1 MNTSLPKVLLPMM
14 QRWEHGEPIL
24 LCDEE
29 EKLLFLEGYLHK
41 DYTEYAK
48 LPKTQETLEK
58 RLQVFTRGA
67 DPVIPIVPSWDQIRL
82 GSAEMASA
90 VFFPDKTDTERY
102 KEAVL
107 GRKKLGRT
115 IALIKELGWDHLRVG
130 SGLGSPRYHV
140 AFHINYVY
148 HDGGNPV
155 YDMQLQQTHENGL
168 DYLWTVT
175 HLMQHSTDSG
185 WRRRRAFAN
194 SIVPRASEYREK
206 LLDLNK
212 GWTVK
217 ADQLVYDGEMYAE
230 EHKEAYKSLVD
241 FMNHCAKTFP
251 REPTGFDAVF
261 LYVTLSRLAL
271 RGFFTRMQ
279 EIYRR

>member
-1 MNTSLPKVLLPMM
+1 MM
-14 QRWEHGEPIL
+14 QHWEHGEPIL
-24 LCDEE
+24 LCNEE
-29 EKLLFLEGYLHK
+29 QRLLFLEGFMHK
-41 DYTEYAK
+41 DYTKYAK

-58 RLQVFTRGA
+58 RLQVFTRGE
-67 DPVIPIVPSWDQIRL
+67 DPLIPLVPSWYQIRL
-82 GSAEMASA
+82 GSAEMAST
-90 VFFPDKTDTERY
+90 VFLPDKTDAERY

-107 GRKKLGRT
+107 GRKKIGRT

-148 HDGGNPV
+148 HDGQNPV

-175 HLMQHSTDSG
+175 YLMQHSNDSR

-206 LLDLNK
+206 LLDLDK
-212 GWTVK
+212 GWIVK
-217 ADQLVYDGEMYAE
+217 ADQLVYEKEESIE
-230 EHKEAYKSLVD
+230 EHKEAYNSLID
-241 FMNHCAKTFP
+241 FMNHCAKTFH
-251 REPTGFDAVF
+251 REPTGFDTLF
-261 LYVTLSRLAL
+261 LYVTLSRLAMS
-271 RGFFTRMQ
+271 GFFTRIQ
-279 EIYRR
+279 EIYK